1 MKLEA
6 RNGRL
11 QIRLGRA
18 EKRAAFEEQV
28 RFLVRIEQLLIEC
41 GSHDG
46 DHEPPPIVL
55 TRLTWA

>member
-1 MKLEA
+1 MEDFKSDLDA
-6 RNGRL
+6 LR
-11 QIRLGRA
+11 
-18 EKRAAFEEQV
+18 KRAAFEEQV